1 VAEVQIIV
9 IERKGISTKS
19 TQSVRFLS
27 LNDGIGRPMFLALDQ
42 IAFVD
47 EITEGRSARVTMS
60 SGNAFEFRVNRQ
72 IGCWQP

>member
-1 VAEVQIIV
+1 MPEVQIIV

-19 TQSVRFLS
+19 TKSVRFLS
-27 LNDGIGRPMFLALDQ
+27 LNDGVGRPMFLALDQ

-60 SGNAFEFRVNRQ
+60 SGNASSSGVNLR
-72 IGCWQP
+72 IDCWQP